1 MAKGRIPFISYS
13 SLVILRWFD
22 SNKQKV
28 YTADELLS
36 VFHNNQVAWRL
47 PTRMSG
53 KKFIKFLKEKGQL
66 QEVIITYCKNEKKI
80 TRYTWK
86 EVSPMEI
93 AISIKRGSYISHMSA
108 AIVHGLSNQTSHR
121 IFVNLEQTPKIENSA
136 SKLSQ
141 HGIKLAFS
149 RPQRQT
155 TNILKFKDHEIVLL
169 NGKHTGNLEV
179 SSLISDNISL
189 LVTKLERTLIDMTVR
204 PAYSSGVYQ
213 ILEAFERAK
222 ERIRIPVLVATLKKL
237 NYAYPY
243 HQAIGFYLQRAGYS
257 EQQWQ
262 QLRYEEFLFD
272 FYLAHDIREQEYD
285 SFWKIFYP
293 KGF

>member
-1 MAKGRIPFISYS
+1 MARGRIPFISYS
-13 SLVILRWFD
+13 SSVILRWFD
-22 SNKQKV
+22 GNKQRV
-28 YTADELLS
+28 YTHDELLS
-36 VFHNNQVAWRL
+36 VFRDNQVAWRL

-53 KKFIKFLKEKGQL
+53 NKFIQFLKEKGQL
-66 QEVIITYCKNEKKI
+66 QEVIITSKKSEKKT

-93 AISIKRGSYISHMSA
+93 AISIKRGSYLSHSSA
-108 AIVHGLSNQTSHR
+108 AIVHELSNQTSHR
-121 IFVNLEQTPKIENSA
+121 IFINFEQTPKIESSV

-155 TNILKFKDHEIVLL
+155 TNIFKFEDYEIVLL

-179 SSLISDNISL
+179 SSLVSDNRSL

-204 PAYSSGVYQ
+204 PAYSGGVYQ

-222 ERIRIPVLVATLKKL
+222 ERIRIPVLVATLRKL
-237 NYAYPY
+237 NHAYPY

-262 QLRYEEFLFD
+262 QLRYTEFLFD
-272 FYLAHDIREQEYD
+272 FYLAHDIREKEYD
-285 SFWKIFYP
+285 SFWRIFYP